1 MAVLF
6 LTPDVAPCDGVPGRS
21 DFRVEGTFTGE
32 AGGPLVGP
40 GGRSERLAE
49 GTLAAKL
56 VAATF
61 SSDFE
66 AEEVIIFEGRIGGPL
81 FFDEESGRRLRRVG
95 GFFMLLLLLLTVEK
109 LSPLLANREAP

>member
-1 MAVLF
+1 M
-6 LTPDVAPCDGVPGRS
+6 
-21 DFRVEGTFTGE
+21 
-32 AGGPLVGP
+32 
-40 GGRSERLAE
+40 
-49 GTLAAKL
+49 
-56 VAATF
+56 AATF

-109 LSPLLANREAP
+109 LSPLLANRDAPVAKEELHVDYFVGTF